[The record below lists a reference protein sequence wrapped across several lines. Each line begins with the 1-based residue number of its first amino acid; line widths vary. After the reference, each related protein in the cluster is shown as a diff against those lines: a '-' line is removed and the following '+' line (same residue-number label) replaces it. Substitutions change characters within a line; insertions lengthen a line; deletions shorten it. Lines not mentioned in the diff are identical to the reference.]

1 MYIFVPD
8 IMKAKQILLT
18 GTILPSVIAPSFSM
32 GRAKEKPDLK
42 PNVLFI
48 FVDDLRREMG
58 AYGSPVITP
67 NMDALA
73 ASGSL
78 FTRQFVSC
86 PTSGASRYGLLTG
99 HYPSDPAHLS
109 NEACRT
115 EITEKSGQN
124 IPETMFHQLRR
135 NGYRTVGIGKISHYV
150 DGYVYGYE
158 APVSDI
164 RERPHS
170 WDEMLFDP
178 GKWGNGW
185 NAFFG
190 YADGQ
195 NRQSMHRRVKPYECF
210 DGDDESYPDGLTA
223 RLAADKLKELSR
235 TGEPFCLAVGFFKP
249 HLPFTSPKAYWD
261 LYDESQIALSPEPDL
276 PYGMDRG
283 FLHDSD
289 EFRGYLLGEEKP
301 ARDKRVSDAYARKLR
316 HAYYACVSY
325 ADAQIGK
332 VLAALEESGVA
343 DRTIVILWGDHGW
356 HLGDQRVWGK
366 HTVLE
371 TAASSALIVRAPGR
385 KAGIV
390 NDRVV
395 SSIDI
400 YPTLMDLCGV
410 PRPEGLDG
418 HSFAPL
424 LDEPGDPSWEDVA
437 YTYYRH
443 VLSMRTPRYRLA
455 RIIRDGKIT
464 TELYEYGT
472 DRIEHENIAPLH
484 PDIVETLMPL
494 WEKGRSA
501 AFR

>member
-1 MYIFVPD
+1 
-8 IMKAKQILLT
+8 
-18 GTILPSVIAPSFSM
+18 
-32 GRAKEKPDLK
+32 
-42 PNVLFI
+42 
-48 FVDDLRREMG
+48 
-58 AYGSPVITP
+58 
-67 NMDALA
+67 
-73 ASGSL
+73 
-78 FTRQFVSC
+78 
-86 PTSGASRYGLLTG
+86 
-99 HYPSDPAHLS
+99 
-109 NEACRT
+109 
-115 EITEKSGQN
+115 
-124 IPETMFHQLRR
+124 
-135 NGYRTVGIGKISHYV
+135 
-150 DGYVYGYE
+150 
-158 APVSDI
+158 
-164 RERPHS
+164 
-170 WDEMLFDP
+170 
-178 GKWGNGW
+178 
-185 NAFFG
+185 
-190 YADGQ
+190 
-195 NRQSMHRRVKPYECF
+195 MHRRVKPYECF